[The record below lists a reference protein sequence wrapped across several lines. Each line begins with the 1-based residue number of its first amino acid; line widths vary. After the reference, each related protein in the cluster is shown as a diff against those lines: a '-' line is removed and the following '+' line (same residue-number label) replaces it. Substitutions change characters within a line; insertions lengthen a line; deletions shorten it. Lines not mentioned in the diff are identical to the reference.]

1 MPQRSPSSRSPG
13 SRSAARRRPGADVR
27 PRRRLRPDRDRRRT
41 DRHRGAGPG
50 PHPRR
55 PRLLHPP
62 QRSPCPTIAQP
73 ERPEDHAVTA
83 PGSPCPT
90 QPARL
95 RPLPNYPSRTNAVA
109 GVHASSWTG
118 LHPKLGC
125 RGRWADNDLPPIV
138 AGTVIRVDV
147 EHTFRFVKSTL
158 SWTTTGAADPRPSQ
172 PLDLA
177 GRGRV
182 HPTAMARGLVD
193 DQRLPWEPPRDPAKL
208 TPARD
213 RRGFRRLRPTLGTPA
228 SAPKSDNPGPGR
240 PKNTRRPPRTRY
252 SAVKKAA

>member
-1 MPQRSPSSRSPG
+1 
-13 SRSAARRRPGADVR
+13 
-27 PRRRLRPDRDRRRT
+27 
-41 DRHRGAGPG
+41 
-50 PHPRR
+50 
-55 PRLLHPP
+55 
-62 QRSPCPTIAQP
+62 
-73 ERPEDHAVTA
+73 
-83 PGSPCPT
+83 
-90 QPARL
+90 
-95 RPLPNYPSRTNAVA
+95 VA

-125 RGRWADNDLPPIV
+125 RGRWGDNDLPPVV

-147 EHTFRFVKSTL
+147 EHLPRPSPSPRKTLWLWSGPGEPDLDLCWRASLRRFDIEHTFRFVKSTL
-158 SWTTTGAADPRPSQ
+158 GWTTPALQTPDQANRWTWLVVAAYTQLR
-172 PLDLA
+172 L
-177 GRGRV
+177 
-182 HPTAMARGLVD
+182 ARGLVD

-240 PKNTRRPPRTRY
+240 PKNTRRPPPTRY